1 MAYLNWWKSLEIQ
14 TQIEIFKTF
23 IMTSGTLATVIGGIF
38 IYRNFK
44 INQKQLI
51 TDRFS
56 KAVEQLGTEN
66 NRMVVLGG
74 IYALSKIAQDSSDYH
89 WIVMKVIASFIRSK
103 VLEFAPPNTT
113 TSEKS
118 ESYPRVYPDVQEAI
132 TVIANRN
139 YKQDARDEVLDLSG
153 SLFVRAN
160 LLNAN
165 FRKINLKG
173 VNFGHTD
180 LKGVD
185 FSGANLEQAVFY
197 ASDLRYAILKDAKF
211 SEAKYCS
218 QTKFPPN
225 FDPERA
231 GMKQE

>member
-1 MAYLNWWKSLEIQ
+1 MEYLSWWISLETQ

-23 IMTSGTLATVIGGIF
+23 VMTSGTLATVIGGIF
-38 IYRNFK
+38 IYRNLK
-44 INQKQLI
+44 VNQKRLI

-56 KAVEQLGTEN
+56 KAVEQLGTAN

-74 IYALSKIAQDSSDYH
+74 IYALSKIAQDSSEYH
-89 WIVMKVIASFIRSK
+89 WIVMKVIASFIRGK
-103 VLEFAPPNTT
+103 VLEFASPNANA
-113 TSEKS
+113 SEKL
-118 ESYPRVYPDVQEAI
+118 ESYPKIYLEVQEAI

-165 FRKINLKG
+165 FRKINLKAA
-173 VNFGHTD
+173 NFGDTD

-197 ASDLRYAILKDAKF
+197 ASDLRYAILKNAKF

-225 FDPERA
+225 FDPEHA